1 MSVISTIFSDDASN
15 NPATDQDEPASHY
28 QDLKNELY
36 KQPEPQLL
44 NETDVTTVESFE
56 TEPTTIPPE
65 TGTTLTMDT
74 TTSGPTT
81 TTNH

>member
-1 MSVISTIFSDDASN
+1 MSDIPT
-15 NPATDQDEPASHY
+15 TDQNEPASHY
-28 QDLKNELY
+28 EDLKNELY

-44 NETDVTTVESFE
+44 NETGVTTVELFE

-81 TTNH
+81 TTVH